1 MGKGEGGIGDRG
13 GHCGTYR
20 ERAGVR
26 CEGAK
31 QHACDARGASQGGR
45 DLRPKALL
53 TSQAQLLTELYKN

>member
-31 QHACDARGASQGGR
+31 QHACDASQGGGR
-45 DLRPKALL
+45 DLRPTALL
-53 TSQAQLLTELYKN
+53 TSQTQLLTELYKN